1 MPDKEDRPPSPRRS
15 QTDLRSIPARQYLDQ
30 KIIPVLLSGLSELV
44 RERPADAAGY
54 LASYLLQHRENSTNG
69 VDPN

>member
-1 MPDKEDRPPSPRRS
+1 MEF
-15 QTDLRSIPARQYLDQ
+15 ARVFYYAIYLHNSASL
-30 KIIPVLLSGLSELV
+30 IYVSCLSYWILSLISDCV
-44 RERPADAAGY
+44 NICLFFRPADAAGY